1 VNNPA
6 HRTRQLHALAIA
18 IGVLPAASLVWG
30 ALTDGLGAEPIE
42 RVTHVTG
49 GWTLR
54 FLLASLAVT
63 PFRRLFGWRWI
74 APVRRTFGLIAFSY
88 ACLHY
93 LTYIVLEHFFDWEL
107 IIEDVLERRYVM
119 VGFAALLCLVP
130 LAVTSSRAMMR
141 RLGRRWNTLHRLA
154 YLAGVLG
161 TIHFLWLVK
170 ADLLEPLAYAAALGL
185 LLGAR
190 LWLKLKGSPTSA

>member
-1 VNNPA
+1 M
-6 HRTRQLHALAIA
+6 
-18 IGVLPAASLVWG
+18 IGVLPAASLVWD
-30 ALTDGLGAEPIE
+30 ALTDGLGAEPVE

-49 GWTLR
+49 SWTLR

-74 APVRRTFGLIAFSY
+74 APLRRTFGLTAFSY

-93 LTYIVLEHFFDWEL
+93 STYIVLEHFFDWEL
-107 IIEDVLERRYVM
+107 IVEDVLERRYVT

-130 LAVTSSRAMMR
+130 LAVTSTRAMMR
-141 RLGRRWNTLHRLA
+141 RLGRRWNALHRLA

-170 ADLLEPLAYAAALGL
+170 ADLLEPLLYAAALGL

-190 LWLKLKGSPTSA
+190 LWLKWKRSPASG

>member
-1 VNNPA
+1 MTNPDRRA
-6 HRTRQLHALAIA
+6 RQLQALAIA
-18 IGVLPAASLVWG
+18 IGVLPVASLVWG

-49 GWTLR
+49 SWTLR

-74 APVRRTFGLIAFSY
+74 APLRRTFGLTAFSY

-93 LTYIVLEHFFDWEL
+93 VTFIVLEHFFDWEL
-107 IIEDVLERRYVM
+107 IVEDVLERRYVT

-130 LAVTSSRAMMR
+130 LAVTSTRAMMR

-161 TIHFLWLVK
+161 TVHFLWLVK
-170 ADLLEPLAYAAALGL
+170 ADRLEPLLYAAALGL
-185 LLGAR
+185 LLGVR
-190 LWLKLKGSPTSA
+190 LWLKWKRSPASG

>member
-1 VNNPA
+1 MTNPA
-6 HRTRQLHALAIA
+6 QRTRQLQALAIVV
-18 IGVLPAASLVWG
+18 GVLPAASLVWA

-49 GWTLR
+49 SWTLR

-74 APVRRTFGLIAFSY
+74 APLRRTFGLTAFSY

-107 IIEDVLERRYVM
+107 IVEDVLERRYVT

-130 LAVTSSRAMMR
+130 LAVTSTRAMMR
-141 RLGRRWNTLHRLA
+141 RLGRRWNALHRLA

-170 ADLLEPLAYAAALGL
+170 ADLLEPLLYAAALGL

-190 LWLKLKGSPTSA
+190 LWPRLKRSPASG